1 MILTDAGALIALN
14 NDDDPDHSR
23 CVDALERMPDGQI
36 MITTWPCVAEAM
48 HFLGRRGGYAYQARL
63 WDLVASNHVVLHEL
77 SPAEASRMAQLMERY
92 ADRPMDLA
100 DASLIA
106 AAEVLGLRQVFTIDA
121 DFYIYRLS
129 DGGVLE
135 AIPGPRPIW

>member
-1 MILTDAGALIALN
+1 MILTDAGALVALN

-23 CVDALERMPDGQI
+23 CMEVLERMPSDQRL
-36 MITTWPCVAEAM
+36 ITTWPCVAESM
-48 HFLGRRGGYAYQARL
+48 HFLGRRGGYAYQSRL
-63 WDLVASNHVVLHEL
+63 WDMIKSNRVILHEPT
-77 SPAEASRMAQLMERY
+77 PAEVNRMAQLMERY
-92 ADRPMDLA
+92 ADTPMDLA

-106 AAEVLGLRQVFTIDA
+106 AAETLGLRQVFTIDK

-129 DGGVLE
+129 DGSALE